1 MTWGQ
6 RLKRVFDIDIETCQ
20 ACGGALC
27 IIACIDDPEVIEKIL
42 THLDSTTTESM
53 PCNGR
58 RAGRRPSAE
67 CSTKPDQPTTTT
79 EGCDA
84 TARPGRRLALW
95 AAPGE
100 HRPPKPIAGVDADAG
115 MPLTDHWRVRAV

>member
-1 MTWGQ
+1 MPWGQ
-6 RLKRVFDIDIETCQ
+6 RLKRGFDIDIETCT

-58 RAGRRPSAE
+58 RARRRPSAE
-67 CSTKPDQPTTTT
+67 CSTEADQPMTTTR
-79 EGCDA
+79 GCDDA
-84 TARPGRRLALW
+84 ARPWRRLPWW
-95 AAPGE
+95 ATPGE
-100 HRPPKPIAGVDADAG
+100 HRPRKPIVAVDSHAGKHAG
-115 MPLTDHWRVRAV
+115 MPLTNH